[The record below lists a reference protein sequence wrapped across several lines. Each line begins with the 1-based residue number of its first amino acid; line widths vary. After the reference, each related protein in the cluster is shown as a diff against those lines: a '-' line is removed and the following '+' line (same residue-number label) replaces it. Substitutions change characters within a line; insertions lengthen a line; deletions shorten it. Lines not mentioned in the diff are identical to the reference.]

1 MNLDFKDLKVLLVG
15 DFMLDQYIFC
25 SSTRMSPEASAP
37 VLNPEKI
44 YSTPGGAGNV
54 AINLGALGA
63 NVTCIG
69 CIGSDTEGIELTQL
83 LEKKGIN
90 TDLLYITGLPTTL
103 KRRYYANGNQVLRV
117 DVEKEIKDWD
127 PSIFDIEYDQ
137 YDLILLSDYNKGVL
151 NNRWFSNI
159 KGKNIFVDPKKDDFS
174 FYSNATIITPNLNEL
189 QRASNLKIMDNKSVV
204 KTCQMIMKKNSNL
217 KYILAKKGDR
227 GMTIVGKNEYVK
239 HIDAHKV
246 DNPDV
251 TGAGDTVI
259 AVFSLAFT
267 KTNDIENS
275 AKIANAAAAIVVGKK
290 GTASVTIEEINNYI
304 GFIK

>member
-1 MNLDFKDLKVLLVG
+1 MNLDFKDLNVLLVG
-15 DFMLDQYIFC
+15 DFMVDQYIFC
-25 SSTRMSPEASAP
+25 SSTRMSPEAPVP

-54 AINLGALGA
+54 AFNLSALGA
-63 NVTCIG
+63 SVTCVG
-69 CIGSDTEGIELTQL
+69 CIGSDSEGTELIQL
-83 LEKKGIN
+83 LEEKDIN
-90 TDLLYITGLPTTL
+90 TELLYLTGLPTTL

-117 DVEKEIKDWD
+117 DVEKEVKDWT
-127 PSIFDIEYDQ
+127 PSIADMEYDK

-159 KGKNIFVDPKKDDFS
+159 QGKNIFVDPKKDDFS

-189 QRASNLKIMDNKSVV
+189 QRASNLKIIDNETVV
-204 KTCQMIMKKNSNL
+204 KTCQMIMEKNSNL

-227 GMTIVGKNEYVK
+227 GMTIVGENDYVK

-259 AVFSLAFT
+259 AAFSLAFA
-267 KTNDIENS
+267 KTNDIEDA

-304 GFIK
+304 RL